1 MSSQVLDRDQRRH
14 KRSSASHRGARRSD
28 LPLPEVSSVRSAR
41 RPSSA
46 VGRAGTV
53 RKTSV
58 LPVAVPR
65 ISATTRWVI
74 GAVGV
79 LCVLAAALALWKALS
94 DPARFPVSNVDVL
107 GTLDFTDRSV
117 LQSKVEVF
125 TGQGFYTLDIEALRS
140 AVESLP
146 WVAEARIAR
155 EWPGRVKVTVEEHEP
170 AARWNDDGLVSK
182 RLELFQPPQLSRDDV
197 RYTEW
202 QSVFASLPELRG
214 DAGRHSAVLD
224 DYRRYSE
231 ALGALGLRVTGLV
244 EDARLSQTI
253 ELDGNVT
260 LRLGYED
267 HERRLGRF
275 VDVYPRFAESLK
287 SDPVTF
293 DMRYSDGFSLA
304 GARGL

>member
-1 MSSQVLDRDQRRH
+1 MSPQVLDRESRNEQRNDR
-14 KRSSASHRGARRSD
+14 RAGSARPESSRG
-28 LPLPEVSSVRSAR
+28 PVR

-46 VGRAGTV
+46 VGRAGSV
-53 RKTSV
+53 RKSAV
-58 LPVAVPR
+58 LPIAVPK
-65 ISATTRWVI
+65 ISDTTRWLI

-79 LCVLAAALALWKALS
+79 LLVLATSLAVWKMVS

-107 GTLDFTDRSV
+107 GTLDFTDRAV
-117 LQSKVEVF
+117 LQSKVEGF

-140 AVESLP
+140 AVESMP

-182 RLELFQPPQLSRDDV
+182 SLELFRPPQLSRDDI
-197 RYTEW
+197 RYAEW
-202 QSVFASLPELRG
+202 QGVFATLPELRG
-214 DAGRHSAVLD
+214 DDGRHSAVLD
-224 DYRRYSE
+224 DFRRYSE
-231 ALGALGLRVTGLV
+231 ALDALGLQVSGLV
-244 EDARLSQTI
+244 EDARLSQTV
-253 ELDGNVT
+253 EVDGNVT

-275 VDVYPRFAESLK
+275 VDVYPRLAESLAT
-287 SDPVTF
+287 DPVTF

-304 GARGL
+304 GARAL